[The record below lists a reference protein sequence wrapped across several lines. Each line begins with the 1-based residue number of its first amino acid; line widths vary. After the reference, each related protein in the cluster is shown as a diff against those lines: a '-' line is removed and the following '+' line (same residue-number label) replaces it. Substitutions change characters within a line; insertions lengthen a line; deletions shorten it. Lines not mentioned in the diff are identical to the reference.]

1 MPRNFSYRNL
11 PIKYKLHLLTLITGI
26 AALTFAVG
34 TVLAHYY
41 VVRDSTR
48 NDLTVLAEIFGSNST
63 AALSFN
69 DPKAAEELLSG
80 LVAKRSILSAY
91 LYTRDGHKF
100 SGYRRG
106 GEPGEAPLVRSANE
120 SWFQDGRLKIFQ
132 RIRLRSQPVGA
143 IYLESDLGEFYA
155 KVKQFSGIVVI
166 ILLFA
171 GMIASALSSKL
182 QRSISQPIAHLGETA
197 KRVTVRRDYAVRAT
211 KLADDD
217 LGQLTDAFNGMLEEI
232 GHRDAEL
239 LGHRDRL
246 EHDVAARTAD
256 LVKANSELLEA
267 KDKAEAASRAK
278 SEFLANMSH
287 EIRTPMNGI
296 LGMSELVLDTDLS
309 AEQRDALNTVKTS
322 ADSLLTIINDIL
334 DFSKIEAGR
343 LEMDPIPF
351 NLRDLVEETEEA
363 LALRAQQKG
372 LELLCEIDPEV
383 PEYLIGDPLRVR
395 QILVNLAG
403 NAIKF
408 TDAGEVAIEIA
419 VEGRSEDPVNLH
431 FRVRDTGIGVP
442 QEKQELIFDA
452 FSQVD
457 GSTTREYGGTGLGLT
472 ISARLVAA
480 MNGRIWVE
488 SRPGQ
493 GSCFHFTARLG
504 VSSESAKD
512 PVSETVLAG
521 VRVLIVDDNA
531 TNRRILADLAG
542 IWGMIASTAE
552 SGPEALSQMRRASEA
567 GRPFR
572 LVLTDVHMPQMDG
585 FQLAEHVKGAPHLAD
600 ALILMLTS
608 GEREGDLERC
618 RQLGISTY
626 LTKPVR
632 RSYLLRALTKALTN
646 ESTIEKISETASPA
660 RHPPQKHWYGAPVR
674 ILLAEDNVINQHV
687 ARSILQKA
695 GHAIV
700 VAGNGR
706 EALSALT
713 RQTFDVVLMD
723 VQMPE
728 VDGFE
733 ATAAIRATE
742 LGTERHLPIIAMT
755 AHAMKGD
762 RERCLAAGMDGYISK
777 PICASDLLELVGKYS
792 SEPISGGLV
801 TMASHSS

>member
-26 AALTFAVG
+26 AALTFAFG
-34 TVLAHYY
+34 TVMAYYY

-80 LVAKRSILSAY
+80 LVAKRSILCAY
-91 LYTRDGHKF
+91 LYAADGQVF
-100 SGYRRG
+100 SEYRRG
-106 GEPGEAPLVRSANE
+106 AEAAEPPAARAGRDI
-120 SWFQDGRLKIFQ
+120 SWFENGRLKIFQ
-132 RIRLRSQPVGA
+132 RIRLGNQPVGA
-143 IYLESDLGEFYA
+143 IYMESDLGEFYA
-155 KVKQFSGIVVI
+155 QVKQFCGIVVI
-166 ILLFA
+166 ILLLA
-171 GMIASALSSKL
+171 GLIAFVLSSKL
-182 QRSISQPIAHLGETA
+182 QHSIAQPIAHLGETA
-197 KRVTVRRDYAVRAT
+197 KRVSTRRDYTARAT

-239 LGHRDRL
+239 LGHQQRL

-256 LVKANSELLEA
+256 LVQANSELLEA

-287 EIRTPMNGI
+287 EIRTPMNGV
-296 LGMSELVLDTDLS
+296 LGMTELVLDTNLS
-309 AEQRDALNTVKTS
+309 GDQKEALNIVKTS

-334 DFSKIEAGR
+334 DFSKIEAGH
-343 LEMDPIPF
+343 LELDPICF
-351 NLRDLVEETEEA
+351 NLRDLVEETERA

-372 LELLCEIDPEV
+372 LELLCEIGPDV
-383 PEYLIGDPLRVR
+383 PACLIGDPLRIR
-395 QILVNLAG
+395 QVLVNLAG

-419 VEGRSEDPVNLH
+419 IDGRSEDQAELH
-431 FRVRDTGIGVP
+431 VRVRDTGIGVP
-442 QEKQELIFDA
+442 EEKQKLIFDA

-457 GSTTREYGGTGLGLT
+457 GSTTRKYGGTGLGLT

-480 MNGRIWVE
+480 MHGRIWVE
-488 SRPGQ
+488 SSLGQ

-504 VSSESAKD
+504 ITSESAPE
-512 PVSETVLAG
+512 PVSETALAG

-531 TNRRILADLAG
+531 TNRRILADLTR
-542 IWGMIASTAE
+542 IWGMIPSTAE
-552 SGPEALSQMRRASEA
+552 SGPEALRQMRDASEA
-567 GRPFR
+567 GHPLS
-572 LVLTDVHMPQMDG
+572 LVLSDVHMPEMDG
-585 FQLAEHVKGAPHLAD
+585 FQLAEHLAGPPHLAD
-600 ALILMLTS
+600 AVILMLTS
-608 GEREGDLERC
+608 GEREGDLGRC
-618 RQLGISTY
+618 RELGIATY
-626 LTKPVR
+626 LNKPVR
-632 RSYLLRALTKALTN
+632 RSDLLRALTRALTN
-646 ESTIEKISETASPA
+646 RSTIEKISAPASPA
-660 RHPPQKHWYGAPVR
+660 RRLPQELRHGAPAR

-695 GHAIV
+695 GHSVI
-700 VAGNGR
+700 VAGNGQ
-706 EALSALT
+706 EALSILR
-713 RQTFDVVLMD
+713 RQSFDLVLMD

-733 ATAAIRATE
+733 ATAAIRENE
-742 LGTERHLPIIAMT
+742 LGTDRRLPIIAMT

-777 PICASDLLELVGKYS
+777 PICASDLLDLVDKYA
-792 SEPISGGLV
+792 GNL
-801 TMASHSS
+801 ASAVI

>member
-1 MPRNFSYRNL
+1 MPGNFSYRNL
-11 PIKYKLHLLTLITGI
+11 PIKYKLHLLTLITGM
-26 AALTFAVG
+26 AALTFAFG
-34 TVLAHYY
+34 TVLAYYY

-80 LVAKRSILSAY
+80 LVAKRSILRAY
-91 LYTRDGHKF
+91 LYTADGHVF

-106 GEPGEAPLVRSANE
+106 AEPDKPPLAHAGRDE
-120 SWFQDGRLKIFQ
+120 SWLEDGHIKIFR

-155 KVKQFSGIVVI
+155 QVKQFSGIVVI
-166 ILLFA
+166 ILIFA
-171 GMIASALSSKL
+171 ELMAFLLSSKL
-182 QRSISQPIAHLGETA
+182 QRSIAQPIAHLGETA
-197 KRVTVRRDYAVRAT
+197 KRVSTRRDYTARAT
-211 KLADDD
+211 KLADED

-239 LGHRDRL
+239 LGHQQRL

-256 LVKANSELLEA
+256 LVRANSELLEA

-296 LGMSELVLDTDLS
+296 LGMSELVLDTKLS

-322 ADSLLTIINDIL
+322 ADSLLNIINDTL

-343 LEMDPIPF
+343 LELDPISF
-351 NLRDLVEETEEA
+351 NLRDLVEEIERA

-372 LELLCEIDPEV
+372 LELLCEIGPDV
-383 PEYLIGDPLRVR
+383 PEFLIGDPLRIR

-408 TDAGEVAIEIA
+408 TNVGEVAVEIA

-442 QEKQELIFDA
+442 QEKQGLIFDA

-457 GSTTREYGGTGLGLT
+457 GSTTRKYGGTGLGLT

-480 MNGRIWVE
+480 MDGQIWVE
-488 SRPGQ
+488 SRLGH

-504 VSSESAKD
+504 VSSESAPD
-512 PVSETVLAG
+512 PASETVLAG

-542 IWGMIASTAE
+542 MWGMITSTVE
-552 SGPEALSQMRRASEA
+552 SGPEALSQMRQAWDA
-567 GRPFR
+567 GHPFR
-572 LVLTDVHMPQMDG
+572 LVLTDLHMPEMDG
-585 FQLAEHVKGAPHLAD
+585 FQLAEHLAAAPHLAD
-600 ALILMLTS
+600 TLILMLTS
-608 GEREGDLERC
+608 GEREGDLGRC
-618 RQLGISTY
+618 RQLGITTY

-632 RSYLLRALTKALTN
+632 RSDLLKALTKALTN
-646 ESTIEKISETASPA
+646 ESLIERVSEPVSLV
-660 RHPPQKHWYGAPVR
+660 RHPSQKVWHETPVR

-695 GHAIV
+695 GHTVIV
-700 VAGNGR
+700 ASNGQ
-706 EALSALT
+706 EVLSVLR
-713 RQTFDVVLMD
+713 RQTFALVLMD

-728 VDGFE
+728 IDGFE
-733 ATAAIRATE
+733 ATAAIRANE
-742 LGTERHLPIIAMT
+742 LGTDRHIPIIAMT

-777 PICASDLLELVGKYS
+777 PICASDLLELVDKYTDS
-792 SEPISGGLV
+792 V
-801 TMASHSS
+801 ASVAM

>member
-1 MPRNFSYRNL
+1 
-11 PIKYKLHLLTLITGI
+11 
-26 AALTFAVG
+26 
-34 TVLAHYY
+34 
-41 VVRDSTR
+41 
-48 NDLTVLAEIFGSNST
+48 
-63 AALSFN
+63 
-69 DPKAAEELLSG
+69 
-80 LVAKRSILSAY
+80 
-91 LYTRDGHKF
+91 
-100 SGYRRG
+100 
-106 GEPGEAPLVRSANE
+106 
-120 SWFQDGRLKIFQ
+120 
-132 RIRLRSQPVGA
+132 
-143 IYLESDLGEFYA
+143 
-155 KVKQFSGIVVI
+155 
-166 ILLFA
+166 
-171 GMIASALSSKL
+171 
-182 QRSISQPIAHLGETA
+182 
-197 KRVTVRRDYAVRAT
+197 
-211 KLADDD
+211 
-217 LGQLTDAFNGMLEEI
+217 
-232 GHRDAEL
+232 
-239 LGHRDRL
+239 
-246 EHDVAARTAD
+246 
-256 LVKANSELLEA
+256 
-267 KDKAEAASRAK
+267 
-278 SEFLANMSH
+278 MSH

-296 LGMSELVLDTDLS
+296 LGMSELVLDTNLS

-322 ADSLLTIINDIL
+322 ADSLLTIINNIL

-383 PEYLIGDPLRVR
+383 PECLIGDPLRVR
-395 QILVNLAG
+395 QILVNLVG

-419 VEGRSEDPVNLH
+419 IGSRSEGHVELH
-431 FRVRDTGIGVP
+431 IRVRDTGIGVP

-480 MNGRIWVE
+480 MHGRIWVE
-488 SRPGQ
+488 SSLGQ

-504 VSSESAKD
+504 VSRESAQD
-512 PVSETVLAG
+512 PATETVLAG

-542 IWGMIASTAE
+542 IWGMIPSTAE

-608 GEREGDLERC
+608 GEREGDVERC
-618 RQLGISTY
+618 RKLGISTY

-632 RSYLLRALTKALTN
+632 RSYLLRALIKALTKQ
-646 ESTIEKISETASPA
+646 STAEKISEPASA
-660 RHPPQKHWYGAPVR
+660 RHPPQKHWHGAPVR
-674 ILLAEDNVINQHV
+674 ILLAEDNVINQRV

-728 VDGFE
+728 VDGLE
-733 ATAAIRATE
+733 ATAAIRANE

-777 PICASDLLELVGKYS
+777 PICASDLLELVSTYS
-792 SEPISGGLV
+792 SKPIAGHLV

>member
-11 PIKYKLHLLTLITGI
+11 PIKYKLHLLTLITGM
-26 AALTFAVG
+26 AALIFAFG
-34 TVLAHYY
+34 TVLAYY
-41 VVRDSTR
+41 YEVRDSTR

-63 AALSFN
+63 AALTFN

-80 LVAKRSILSAY
+80 LVAKRSILRAY
-91 LYTRDGHKF
+91 LYTADGHVF

-106 GEPGEAPLVRSANE
+106 AEPDKPPPPHAGRDE
-120 SWFQDGRLKIFQ
+120 SWLEDGRIKIFR

-155 KVKQFSGIVVI
+155 QVKQFSGIVVI
-166 ILLFA
+166 ILIFA
-171 GMIASALSSKL
+171 EPMAFLLSSKL
-182 QRSISQPIAHLGETA
+182 QRSVAQPIAHLGETA
-197 KRVTVRRDYAVRAT
+197 KRVSTRRDYAARAT

-217 LGQLTDAFNGMLEEI
+217 LGQLTDAFNGMLSEI

-239 LGHRDRL
+239 LGHQERL

-296 LGMSELVLDTDLS
+296 LGMSELVLDTKLS

-334 DFSKIEAGR
+334 DFSKIEAGC

-351 NLRDLVEETEEA
+351 NLRDLAEETEEA

-383 PEYLIGDPLRVR
+383 PECLIGDPLRVR
-395 QILVNLAG
+395 QILANLVG

-419 VEGRSEDPVNLH
+419 IGSRSESHVDLH
-431 FRVRDTGIGVP
+431 VRVRDTGIGVP

-480 MNGRIWVE
+480 MHGRIWVE
-488 SRPGQ
+488 SSLGQ

-504 VSSESAKD
+504 IGTESAQE

-552 SGPEALSQMRRASEA
+552 SGAEALSQMRRASDA
-567 GRPFR
+567 GNPFG
-572 LVLTDVHMPQMDG
+572 LVLTDAHMPQMDG
-585 FQLAEHVKGAPHLAD
+585 FQLAENVKGAPHLAP

-608 GEREGDLERC
+608 GEREGDVERC
-618 RQLGISTY
+618 RKVGISTY

-632 RSYLLRALTKALTN
+632 RSYLLRALTRALTN
-646 ESTIEKISETASPA
+646 ESTMEKISETAPPA
-660 RHPPQKHWYGAPVR
+660 RHPPEKHRYGTPVR
-674 ILLAEDNVINQHV
+674 ILL
-687 ARSILQKA
+687 
-695 GHAIV
+695 
-700 VAGNGR
+700 GR
-706 EALSALT
+706 ITSST
-713 RQTFDVVLMD
+713 SMS
-723 VQMPE
+723 P
-728 VDGFE
+728 
-733 ATAAIRATE
+733 AAYFRKRGIPWSSPAMV
-742 LGTERHLPIIAMT
+742 ERHSQFF
-755 AHAMKGD
+755 GD
-762 RERCLAAGMDGYISK
+762 SRLNWS
-777 PICASDLLELVGKYS
+777 
-792 SEPISGGLV
+792 
-801 TMASHSS
+801 